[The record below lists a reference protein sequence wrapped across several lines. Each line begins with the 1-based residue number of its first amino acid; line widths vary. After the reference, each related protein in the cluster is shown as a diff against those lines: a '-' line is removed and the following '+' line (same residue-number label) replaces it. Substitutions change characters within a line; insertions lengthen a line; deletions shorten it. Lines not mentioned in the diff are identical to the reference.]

1 MSYNVCIDDFTRN
14 DWETAAAGFSDYSIY
29 QTWPYQDHRAET
41 DGQHLSRAIVIDGYG
56 HVVAMCQ
63 IRIKH
68 LFPLPVK
75 IGYVQWGPLMQ
86 SHDDQITCTSEV
98 LAALKKAYVPDM
110 VDILRLIP
118 AVWSAQDDSNVP
130 DMLSDAGF
138 VHVRKHRPYQT
149 LLVKVDDSEDEIR
162 KRLHKSFRRDVKNAE
177 KAGVE
182 VRVGWN
188 EEFFNV
194 LEHIHTDLVNTKGFD
209 GCSVTEFI
217 RPQLDLSDHEK
228 MKVIAVYH
236 NGEPASAILVT
247 NLGNRAIVLL
257 AATNDLG
264 RSVFS
269 SYAAWY
275 HAACLANQ
283 TGMKWCDLGGID
295 KKNNPKVFEFK
306 SRMGGSSVSYPGAF
320 DSSKKLS
327 PKLLWQA
334 TQSAA
339 NLFKKRK

>member
-41 DGQHLSRAIVIDGYG
+41 DGQHLSRAIVIDSYG
-56 HVVAMCQ
+56 HVAAMCQ

-75 IGYVQWGPLMQ
+75 IGYAQWGPLMQ
-86 SHDDQITCTSEV
+86 SYDDQITCTAEI
-98 LAALKKAYVPDM
+98 LAALKKAYVPDKID
-110 VDILRLIP
+110 VLRLAP
-118 AVWSAQDDSNVP
+118 AVWSEQDDSNIFE
-130 DMLSDAGF
+130 MFSDAGF
-138 VHVRKHRPYQT
+138 THVRKHNPYQT
-149 LLVKVDDSEDEIR
+149 LLLKVDDSEEEIR
-162 KRLHKSFRRDVKNAE
+162 KRLHKSFRRDVKNSE

-182 VRVGWN
+182 VRVGCD
-188 EEFFNV
+188 EGFFNV
-194 LEHIHTDLVNTKGFD
+194 LNKLHTDLIKSKDFK
-209 GCSVTEFI
+209 GCSVSEFMK
-217 RPQLDLSDHEK
+217 PQLNLSDHEK
-228 MKVIAVYH
+228 MKVIVVYH
-236 NGEPASAILVT
+236 NGEPASAVLVT
-247 NLGNRAIVLL
+247 NLRNRAIVLL

-269 SYAAWY
+269 SYAGWY

-295 KKNNPKVFEFK
+295 ENNNPKVSEFK
-306 SRMGGSSVSYPGAF
+306 SRMGGSFVSYPGTF
-320 DSSKKLS
+320 DSSQKLS
-327 PKLLWQA
+327 SKLLWRA

-339 NLFKKRK
+339 NLFKKCV

>member
-1 MSYNVCIDDFTRN
+1 MSYSVCIDDFTRN

-41 DGQHLSRAIVIDGYG
+41 DRQHLSRAIVIDSYG
-56 HVVAMCQ
+56 HVAAMCQ
-63 IRIKH
+63 VRKKN

-86 SHDDQITCTSEV
+86 SHDDQITCTAEV
-98 LAALKKAYVPDM
+98 LAALKKAYVPDK
-110 VDILRLIP
+110 VDVLRLIP
-118 AVWSAQDDSNVP
+118 AVWAPQDNSNIRE
-130 DMLSDAGF
+130 MISNAGF
-138 VHVRKHRPYQT
+138 VHVRKHRPYRT
-149 LLVKVDDSEDEIR
+149 LFVKVDDSEDEIR
-162 KRLHKSFRRDVKNAE
+162 ARLSKSFRRDVKNAE
-177 KAGVE
+177 KAGIE

-194 LEHIHTDLVNTKGFD
+194 LEQIHTDLVKTKGFD
-209 GCSVTEFI
+209 GCSVSEFSK
-217 RPQLDLSDHEK
+217 PQLDLSDHEK

-236 NGEPASAILVT
+236 NGEPASVVLTT

-264 RSVFS
+264 RSLFS
-269 SYAAWY
+269 SYAAWF

-295 KKNNPKVFEFK
+295 EKNNPKVFQFK
-306 SRMGGSSVSYPGAF
+306 SRMGGFSVSYPGAF
-320 DSSKKLS
+320 DSSQKLS
-327 PKLLWQA
+327 SKLLWQA

-339 NLFKKRK
+339 SLFKKWV